1 MNGVVIVRRNWI
13 ALWHPFFERL
23 VTQHG
28 MQLSVLTPSATAWAG
43 TTSERCPVGDR
54 GEAYTVTSIPCAF
67 RLYDHEAPM
76 IYGPQLAPQIAEAE
90 PDVVYIIGEAGYIST
105 VQAVR
110 AAQSLQKRPK
120 ICLYAAQ
127 NIFQRWPFPFR
138 QIERYCLQHID
149 MLFPLGDEHES
160 VARRKGYTGPAVQM
174 PLGVD
179 HELFRPLASGD
190 EAVVPQDN
198 GPVVGYI
205 GKLTQVK
212 GVDLLLEAAAELTP
226 GPRLLLIGQGPAEGR
241 LRGLAERLGIASRIT
256 WVRAVPHRQLPAYY
270 AAMDVLVL
278 PSRQLS
284 HSALHWWYRVASKE
298 QFGRV
303 LIEAMAC
310 ERPVIGSDSGEIPRV
325 IGDAGLV
332 FRENDPKDL
341 AECLAKLLS
350 DESLCRELGLK
361 GRQRV
366 LNMYTWDDI
375 VSRYYG
381 VWRDLVEDPA
391 RA

>member
-1 MNGVVIVRRNWI
+1 
-13 ALWHPFFERL
+13 
-23 VTQHG
+23 
-28 MQLSVLTPSATAWAG
+28 
-43 TTSERCPVGDR
+43 
-54 GEAYTVTSIPCAF
+54 
-67 RLYDHEAPM
+67 
-76 IYGPQLAPQIAEAE
+76 
-90 PDVVYIIGEAGYIST
+90 
-105 VQAVR
+105 
-110 AAQSLQKRPK
+110 
-120 ICLYAAQ
+120 
-127 NIFQRWPFPFR
+127 
-138 QIERYCLQHID
+138 
-149 MLFPLGDEHES
+149 
-160 VARRKGYTGPAVQM
+160 
-174 PLGVD
+174 
-179 HELFRPLASGD
+179 
-190 EAVVPQDN
+190 
-198 GPVVGYI
+198 
-205 GKLTQVK
+205 
-212 GVDLLLEAAAELTP
+212 
-226 GPRLLLIGQGPAEGR
+226 
-241 LRGLAERLGIASRIT
+241 
-256 WVRAVPHRQLPAYY
+256 
-270 AAMDVLVL
+270 MDVLVL